1 VRVTPGGPEASRV
14 HARNHSF
21 DVGRQAS
28 FRDADPCPSAIELA
42 LGALGGDL
50 ASGWRAEAA
59 RRGIALDELELTLRC
74 RLDDPLRHLGV
85 VGASG
90 HAGIAAIEGTIYVTA
105 ETGAG
110 ELEAAWR
117 EVRERSPLY
126 TTLSRCVSVRLDLH
140 VVH

>member
-1 VRVTPGGPEASRV
+1 V

-28 FRDADPCPSAIELA
+28 FREADPCPSAIELA

-50 ASGWRAEAA
+50 LSGWRNAAERLGLAVEE
-59 RRGIALDELELTLRC
+59 IELTLGC
-74 RLDDPLRHLGV
+74 RLDDPLAHLGV
-85 VGASG
+85 VGAMG
-90 HAGIAAIEGTIYVTA
+90 HAGIASIDGALYVTA
-105 ETGAG
+105 EAGAA

-117 EVRERSPLY
+117 EVRQRSPLY
-126 TTLSRCVSVRLDLH
+126 TTLSRCVNVNLRLH